1 MEAELNSK
9 KQLTQIYL
17 VIYGLLV
24 SQLLGAVEKVGNNY
38 VKESAILYVLFF
50 LITMLSYYQEVT
62 KTVNLTNL
70 NISNINLQAI
80 FAGGTFSFSIFL
92 YIIAAI
98 GVIHVRSVI
107 EQYDI
112 IDSFIALILLC
123 SYLSAGTLIIRVKKE
138 ATINEI
144 ADEIIKFRTNRIINK
159 IKERSGITENF
170 VKYFILLILG
180 YLLLIQLSTPFFMTF
195 IKISA

>member
-1 MEAELNSK
+1 
-9 KQLTQIYL
+9 
-17 VIYGLLV
+17 
-24 SQLLGAVEKVGNNY
+24 
-38 VKESAILYVLFF
+38 
-50 LITMLSYYQEVT
+50 
-62 KTVNLTNL
+62 
-70 NISNINLQAI
+70 
-80 FAGGTFSFSIFL
+80 
-92 YIIAAI
+92 
-98 GVIHVRSVI
+98 
-107 EQYDI
+107 
-112 IDSFIALILLC
+112 
-123 SYLSAGTLIIRVKKE
+123 LSAGTLIIRVKKE